1 MSNILILGA
10 SGFIGKNITC
20 ALAEEHNITAFDCVS
35 APEFD
40 KFNNI
45 KMIQAN
51 YTETEAFDKY
61 LENIDTVIH
70 LISTTVPCDDTSH
83 IPDEIRNN
91 VIPTVRLLE
100 SMVRVGVKKII
111 FSSSAGAY
119 YGETDSRINTTAT
132 MPNPYCSYGVQK
144 AVIEDYIR
152 FYGLR
157 YGIDYRIMRIS
168 NPYGWGQNPNKMQG
182 LIPIFI
188 NRLLK
193 GEPISV
199 FGDGENKRDYIFMS
213 DLINAVIEI
222 CRYNGQ
228 ERIFNIGYGEYYTIN
243 EIISMIEDI
252 SGKKFARIEHSDK
265 RFCDVV
271 SSIVDMTEAHNILNW
286 KPAISIHEGIKS
298 VYELSLSL
306 AEHKNNNV

>member
-10 SGFIGKNITC
+10 AGFIGKNITC
-20 ALAEEHNITAFDCVS
+20 AMAEEHNITAFDRVC
-35 APEFD
+35 APEFES
-40 KFNNI
+40 FNNI
-45 KMIQAN
+45 KMIVDN
-51 YTETEAFDKY
+51 YAEIEKFDKY
-61 LENIDTVIH
+61 LKNIDIVIH

-100 SMVRVGVKKII
+100 SMVRTGVKKII

-119 YGETDSRINTTAT
+119 YGETGDIINNSVTRS
-132 MPNPYCSYGVQK
+132 NPYCSYGVQK
-144 AVIEDYIR
+144 VVIEDYIK

-188 NRLLK
+188 NRLVHD
-193 GEPISV
+193 EPISV

-213 DLINAVIEI
+213 DLVNAVIKI
-222 CRYNGQ
+222 CEYNGPQ
-228 ERIFNIGYGEYYTIN
+228 RVFNIGYGEYYSIN
-243 EIISMIEDI
+243 EVISMIEYI
-252 SGKKFARIEHSDK
+252 SGQTFVRIDHSDE
-265 RFCDVV
+265 RFCDVR
-271 SSIVDMTEAHNILNW
+271 SSIVDMSEAQKILGW
-286 KPAISIHEGIKS
+286 KPQISIHEGIKS
-298 VYELSLSL
+298 VYELTLSL
-306 AEHKNNNV
+306 AERKNNSV